1 VRSIKAYSPSML
13 ATGWREARER
23 QDESDRDESDRVMR
37 MKRGSHARKSMFR
50 VLPPLLSFLVSYN
63 RHFSSL
69 DSVVTQTHEGFLQ
82 GTNRFHLTST
92 PLVTMHNAFGPGPG
106 GTPSRG
112 RSRCNWRRKPSCTSR
127 RAYWRRRR
135 ESRAAVGAVGAVDAV
150 CVLGAVPLYTSD
162 SHRGFNIDP
171 VATRRPRC
179 KLFPEW
185 PQWSA
190 CCHLDLSHS
199 CPVST
204 PHAHHSS
211 PTCNRVLTRTVQV
224 PSRL

>member
-1 VRSIKAYSPSML
+1 MRVTASEPCVER
-13 ATGWREARER
+13 ARN
-23 QDESDRDESDRVMR
+23 VPK
-37 MKRGSHARKSMFR
+37 KRAALGSEYLCLECYRW
-50 VLPPLLSFLVSYN
+50 LPHPLLSFLVSYF

-92 PLVTMHNAFGPGPG
+92 PLVTMHNGTRAVGPGPG

-150 CVLGAVPLYTSD
+150 CALGAGAAVVAEGVGGVERHPLARPPKGTQSKSLD
-162 SHRGFNIDP
+162 AA
-171 VATRRPRC
+171 VA
-179 KLFPEW
+179 
-185 PQWSA
+185 
-190 CCHLDLSHS
+190 
-199 CPVST
+199 
-204 PHAHHSS
+204 
-211 PTCNRVLTRTVQV
+211 
-224 PSRL
+224 